1 MCAVTKVANTSGLVT
16 ATLSQLAQTISV
28 EKNNYTKRKGD
39 KVTILTCIKQ
49 KRQKNRWMD
58 GWMDGQSDGRMD
70 GWMDGWMD
78 EQMDAQM
85 DEQID
90 RLISTFRS

>member
-58 GWMDGQSDGRMD
+58 GWTDGRTDGRDGRDGRTD

-78 EQMDAQM
+78 E
-85 DEQID
+85 
-90 RLISTFRS
+90 

>member
-1 MCAVTKVANTSGLVT
+1 MCAVTKVANASGLVT

-58 GWMDGQSDGRMD
+58 GWMDGQTDGRDGRTD

-78 EQMDAQM
+78 EQM

>member
-1 MCAVTKVANTSGLVT
+1 MCAVTKVANASGLVT

-58 GWMDGQSDGRMD
+58 GWTDGTDGRMD
-70 GWMDGWMD
+70 GWMDGWMN
-78 EQMDAQM
+78 EQM

-90 RLISTFRS
+90 GLISTFRS

>member
-1 MCAVTKVANTSGLVT
+1 MCAVTKVANASGLVT
-16 ATLSQLAQTISV
+16 ATLSQLAQTMSV

-58 GWMDGQSDGRMD
+58 GWMDGQTDGRMD